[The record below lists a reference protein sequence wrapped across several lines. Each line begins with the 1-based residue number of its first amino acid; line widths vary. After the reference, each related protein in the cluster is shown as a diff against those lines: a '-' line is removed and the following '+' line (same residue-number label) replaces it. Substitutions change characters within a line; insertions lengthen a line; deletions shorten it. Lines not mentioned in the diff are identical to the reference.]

1 MRAGRGAN
9 LNPNP
14 KAPTLTLTRLE
25 RAQGGER
32 PRAQPHAAERAWR
45 QVKRRLVRLVDLAL
59 EIEPAPVEIE
69 PAPVE
74 VAPVAQQLLEVE
86 RGGA

>member
-32 PRAQPHAAERAWR
+32 PRAQAHAAERAWR

-59 EIEPAPVEIE
+59 EIEPAPVEI
-69 PAPVE
+69 APV
-74 VAPVAQQLLEVE
+74 PQQLLEVE
-86 RGGA
+86 RGRA